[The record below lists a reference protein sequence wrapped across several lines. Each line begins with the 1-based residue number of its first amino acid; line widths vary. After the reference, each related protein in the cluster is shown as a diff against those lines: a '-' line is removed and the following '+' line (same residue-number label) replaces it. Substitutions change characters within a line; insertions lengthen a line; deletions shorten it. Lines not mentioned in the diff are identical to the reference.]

1 MKMKYKFYMGY
12 VLSFFVFNILNT
24 YFLTLQQ
31 LNRYIAPFPHTFL
44 GTLNAILGNFS
55 VLLLIVS
62 LGFMIFKTFK
72 SRLRFLLYTT
82 LFLNFM
88 MFASS
93 VFNMY
98 YGTSFSMDSIVMFK
112 NPADGFAFGVILE
125 IFSELFTYYR
135 ILLFVPF
142 LVLLGLFILIKRS
155 NFTNDKFTINKV
167 RQTIYLLG
175 GLLMVFTTFY
185 SYMEQFK
192 KTLPINAV
200 QSTFALQNLGAYP
213 YYFSDFFGLHPE
225 INPNDVLKLSNDE
238 DIAEAFQTYNK
249 NQDSYTNF
257 FDGNTYSNHLTMDQV
272 VSTLFV
278 DESISKGNSLHGILE
293 GKNLVLVHVESLNY
307 FLFQNDQ
314 TNERLDFFNHLL
326 EQSFVF
332 RNFYN
337 NVGMGVSSDAELS
350 ILTGLYPSGYR
361 TLYWEH
367 DKLDYE
373 LNSLVGYYNDI
384 GYYTDA
390 IHGDKQ
396 TFYNRDFVYPN
407 LYGFDEFYSLE
418 DFISDGYD
426 VKEGYTFDYDKDLS
440 HVSPWISD
448 FHLADEVYKRG
459 LSYQQ
464 TNTPFM
470 MFPVMM
476 MPHTPY
482 DFDPYGKRTGIYPEF
497 EDSMKNLTLKYLNYV
512 DYYDDIMKRMF
523 RNEDNEDQT
532 LDNTVYVF
540 YSDHGS
546 GLKNG
551 DIDLLFDTNLSV
563 MESRRILQQTLAFIY
578 VPGEEY
584 EQYNDHSIRKGLLTG
599 DQYLVRSQVDLYR
612 TIIELFNLP
621 VNDDPYYGV
630 HGLSVEPTFA
640 LDNRLLDVATDGYF
654 FSMRNPQMTDPKN
667 VMASSD
673 VIEYIK
679 RFKLLS
685 DYLIS
690 TGDMQKDVNEAIR
703 KYN

>member
-1 MKMKYKFYMGY
+1 MGY

-125 IFSELFTYYR
+125 IFNELFTYYR

-426 VKEGYTFDYDKDLS
+426 VKEGYTFEYDKDLS

-584 EQYNDHSIRKGLLTG
+584 IEYNDHSIRKGLLTG